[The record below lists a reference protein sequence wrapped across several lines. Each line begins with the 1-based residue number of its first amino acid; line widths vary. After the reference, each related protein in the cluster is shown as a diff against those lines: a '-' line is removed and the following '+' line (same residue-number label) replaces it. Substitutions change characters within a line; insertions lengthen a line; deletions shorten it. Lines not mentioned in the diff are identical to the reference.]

1 MIMQHFSHYMSY
13 YYIMSCINKALNVI
27 SNIITLSA
35 KPLLHYASVIL
46 LHYEPIIT
54 L

>member
-1 MIMQHFSHYMSY
+1 MAGSY
-13 YYIMSCINKALNVI
+13 TLNVI
-27 SNIITLSA
+27 SYYIFTLCT
-35 KPLLHYASVIL
+35 KPLLCYASVIL

>member
-1 MIMQHFSHYMSY
+1 MSD
-13 YYIMSCINKALNVI
+13 IIKALNVI
-27 SNIITLSA
+27 SYYIITLYT
-35 KPLLHYASVIL
+35 KLLILYASVIL